1 MTNSSK
7 AINNPEQPSTSPRG
21 GGEFS
26 CTVSHSSQN
35 SLFDDDHPAPFDGSG
50 PGQSAPTEG
59 FGITSTDP
67 RVNERGGEVTSM
79 ESPARVK
86 REHSSSSLTAER
98 DQKINKRPRNP

>member
-1 MTNSSK
+1 MSNSST
-7 AINNPEQPSTSPRG
+7 AINYPEQPSTSPRG

-35 SLFDDDHPAPFDGSG
+35 SLFDNDPAPFDDSG

-67 RVNERGGEVTSM
+67 REPHAEKESTS
-79 ESPARVK
+79 EGVKSPRWN
-86 REHSSSSLTAER
+86 LLLG
-98 DQKINKRPRNP
+98 